1 MENPQVKE
9 ILEKQVLTV
18 AKAVE
23 DKLDD
28 EIAAFERLDTDDLEV
43 LRERRLQQ
51 MKKMAEKR
59 SHWIGLG
66 HGDYYEIPNEKEFF
80 SIVKASER
88 VVCHFYRDNWPCKV
102 MDKHLS
108 ILAKQHIETRFVKI
122 HAEKSPYLAEKLRI
136 VVLPT
141 LALIKNAKVDDYV
154 VGFDELGG
162 TDGFSTEELEE
173 RLAKAQV
180 IKFEGESSLNSSRSR
195 GQTKR
200 SVRQSSNADSSD
212 SE

>member
-1 MENPQVKE
+1 MENSKVQE

-28 EIAAFERLDTDDLEV
+28 EISALDRLDMDDLDV

-59 SHWIGLG
+59 SRWISLG
-66 HGDYYEIPNEKEFF
+66 HGEYSEIPSEKDFF
-80 SIVKASER
+80 AAVKASDR

-102 MDKHLS
+102 VDKHLS

-122 HAEKSPYLAEKLRI
+122 NAEKSPFLAEKLKI
-136 VVLPT
+136 IVLPT

-162 TDGFSTEELEE
+162 TDEFSTEELEE

-180 IKFEGESSLNSSRSR
+180 IFFEGESSLNPRS
-195 GQTKR
+195 GSQAPR
-200 SVRQSSNADSSD
+200 SVRQSAKPDSSD

>member
-1 MENPQVKE
+1 MANPNVQE
-9 ILEKQVLTV
+9 IIQNQVLTV

-23 DKLDD
+23 DKIDE
-28 EIAAFERLDTDDLEV
+28 EIAALDRLDLDDIEA

-59 SHWIGLG
+59 SRWISLG
-66 HGDYYEIPNEKEFF
+66 HSEYTEIPSEKDFF
-80 SIVKASER
+80 SVVKASDR

-102 MDKHLS
+102 MDKHMG

-122 HAEKSPYLAEKLRI
+122 NAEKSPFLAEKLKI
-136 VVLPT
+136 LVLPT

-162 TDGFSTEELEE
+162 TDEFNTEDLEE

-180 IKFEGESSLNSSRSR
+180 IFFEGESSLNSSKSSA
-195 GQTKR
+195 QTRR
-200 SVRQSSNADSSD
+200 SVRQSESHDSSD
-212 SE
+212 SD

>member
-1 MENPQVKE
+1 MLLLCLNS
-9 ILEKQVLTV
+9 
-18 AKAVE
+18 
-23 DKLDD
+23 D
-28 EIAAFERLDTDDLEV
+28 
-43 LRERRLQQ
+43 
-51 MKKMAEKR
+51 
-59 SHWIGLG
+59 
-66 HGDYYEIPNEKEFF
+66 
-80 SIVKASER
+80 
-88 VVCHFYRDNWPCKV
+88 
-102 MDKHLS
+102 
-108 ILAKQHIETRFVKI
+108 TRF
-122 HAEKSPYLAEKLRI
+122 A
-136 VVLPT
+136 T
-141 LALIKNAKVDDYV
+141 CFQ